1 MAAIID
7 SPEHKSTTPAPTH
20 GSTGQASYSEAVDLK
35 QRIQAAVSM
44 ISEAR
49 LLQPQV
55 AIILGSGL
63 GRLGDDVQHATCI
76 PYNTISHF
84 KVPHAVGHAGQL
96 ILGYLAGVPVV
107 VMQGRYHRY
116 EGHSDQCVAFPV
128 QVMAALGAR
137 TLIVTNAAGGL
148 NPRYLPGDLMLVDQH
163 INGLWPRPTH
173 QTANASAA
181 IAMGCNDHK
190 TTMPASPVGRYLPV
204 VYDAGLLDQAARI
217 ARQCDVNLQRGTY
230 VATLGPTYETRSEY
244 RMFRWMGG
252 DAVGMSTVPEVMAAR
267 QSGLRVLAMSVITN
281 VACTD
286 QAHGTSHDEVV
297 QRGREIEPKLRRLVR
312 LMLEEMAG
320 PAD

>member
-1 MAAIID
+1 MTD
-7 SPEHKSTTPAPTH
+7 VNSLVRE
-20 GSTGQASYSEAVDLK
+20 
-35 QRIQAAVSM
+35 AVSM
-44 ISEAR
+44 ISASR
-49 LLQPQV
+49 ILQPQV

-63 GRLGDDVQHATCI
+63 GGLGDDVQHATAI
-76 PYNTISHF
+76 PYNIIPNFQAT
-84 KVPHAVGHAGQL
+84 HAVGHRGQL
-96 ILGYLAGVPVV
+96 ILGFLAGVPVV

-163 INGLWPRPTH
+163 INALWPRSH
-173 QTANASAA
+173 VAGGCE
-181 IAMGCNDHK
+181 IAPRK
-190 TTMPASPVGRYLPV
+190 FSESQSPVGRHLRS
-204 VYDAGLLDQAARI
+204 VYDSGLLEQATRVAL
-217 ARQCDVNLQRGTY
+217 QCDVSLQRGTY
-230 VATLGPTYETRSEY
+230 VSTLGPTYETRSEY

-267 QSGLRVLAMSVITN
+267 EAGLRVLAMSVITN

-286 QAHGTSHDEVV
+286 QAHGTSHEEVV
-297 QRGREIEPKLRRLVR
+297 QRGQEIEPKLRRLVR

>member
-1 MAAIID
+1 MSATIDSTTATSSQSSSRSGARSEWSSQVREAIAAI
-7 SPEHKSTTPAPTH
+7 S
-20 GSTGQASYSEAVDLK
+20 SE
-35 QRIQAAVSM
+35 
-44 ISEAR
+44 R

-63 GRLGDDVQHATCI
+63 GGLGDDVLHAVRI
-76 PYNTISHF
+76 PYDSIPNFRST
-84 KVPHAVGHAGQL
+84 HAVGHAGQL
-96 ILGYLAGVPVV
+96 VLGYLAGVPVA

-116 EGHSDQCVAFPV
+116 EGHTNQCVAFPV
-128 QVMAALGAR
+128 QVMAALGAK

-163 INGLWPRPTH
+163 INALWPRRSVA
-173 QTANASAA
+173 Q
-181 IAMGCNDHK
+181 DHCHIPRQEHPLIDNPS
-190 TTMPASPVGRYLPV
+190 PAGRYLNS
-204 VYDAGLLDQAARI
+204 VYDSGLLEQAARI
-217 ARQCDVNLQRGTY
+217 ARQNDVNLQRGTY

-252 DAVGMSTVPEVMAAR
+252 DAVGMSTVPEVLAAR
-267 QSGLRVLAMSVITN
+267 AAGQRVLAMSVITN

-297 QRGREIEPKLRRLVR
+297 ERGREIEPKLRRVVHQL
-312 LMLEEMAG
+312 LEEMSG

>member
-1 MAAIID
+1 MSATARF
-7 SPEHKSTTPAPTH
+7 PEST
-20 GSTGQASYSEAVDLK
+20 AVDSVVSVAEC
-35 QRIQAAVSM
+35 AAMQSSVSSAVEA
-44 ISEAR
+44 ISAMR

-63 GRLGDDVQHATCI
+63 GGLGDDVQHATRIAYSSI
-76 PYNTISHF
+76 PHF
-84 KVPHAVGHAGQL
+84 QKTHAAGHAGQL
-96 ILGYLAGVPVV
+96 VLGFLAGVPVV

-116 EGHSDQCVAFPV
+116 EGHSNQCVAFPV
-128 QVMAALGAR
+128 RVMAGLGAR

-163 INGLWPRPTH
+163 INALWPRRFATSE
-173 QTANASAA
+173 SAQQLLPDSDQA
-181 IAMGCNDHK
+181 
-190 TTMPASPVGRYLPV
+190 TVSPVGRHLRE
-204 VYDAGLLDQAARI
+204 VYDAGLLQQAARI
-217 ARQCDVNLQRGTY
+217 ALHCDVNLQRGTY

-267 QSGLRVLAMSVITN
+267 ELGLRVLAMSVITN

-286 QAHGTSHDEVV
+286 QAQSTTHEEVV
-297 QRGREIEPKLRRLVR
+297 QRGREIEPKLRQLVHQ
-312 LMLEEMAG
+312 LLEEMAG